1 MKHSIK
7 VTILLVLFYFL
18 AQIIGLGFVYS
29 DIRVATVIT
38 ETGQN
43 ITVVSH
49 PETALGPR
57 PDLYN
62 LDAIF
67 MVLIGV
73 LIGTGL
79 VLIIVKFNKVN
90 IWRGFFFF
98 AVFMTITLSVG
109 VFFNWYV
116 AAVIGFLL
124 AFLKMW
130 KRNVVIHN
138 LTELLA
144 YSGIAVLFAPLFE
157 PLWMVILLLVISVYD
172 MFAVWQSKHMVKMA
186 EFQIESDVFAG
197 LSIPY
202 RTVRS
207 KSNHPKHKNQNS
219 KQVTG
224 QNTAILGGGDV
235 AFPLIFAAVVM
246 ESFIKSGIFGPV
258 ALIKALPI
266 PIITAIVLLVLLV
279 FGKKGRYYPAMPF
292 LTAGCLIGYF
302 ISVFL

>member
-1 MKHSIK
+1 MKHNIR
-7 VTILLVLFYFL
+7 VTALLVLFFFL
-18 AQIIGLGFVYS
+18 AQIVGLGIVYS
-29 DIRVATVIT
+29 DIKVDNIVT

-57 PDLYN
+57 PDVYN
-62 LDAIF
+62 FDALL

-73 LIGTGL
+73 LIGTSL
-79 VLIIVKFNKVN
+79 VLLIVKLNTIKV
-90 IWRGFFFF
+90 WKAFFFF
-98 AVFMTITLSVG
+98 SVFLTITLSVG
-109 VFFNWYV
+109 VFFSWYV

-138 LTELLA
+138 FTELLI

-157 PLWMVILLLVISVYD
+157 PLWMIVLLLIISAYD
-172 MFAVWQSKHMVKMA
+172 AFAVWKSKHMVKMA
-186 EFQIESDVFAG
+186 EFQIEADVFAG

-202 RTVRS
+202 KS
-207 KSNHPKHKNQNS
+207 KSVKSRTQNS
-219 KQVTG
+219 RHKTET
-224 QNTAILGGGDV
+224 NTAILGGGDV
-235 AFPLIFAAVVM
+235 AFPLIFAGVVM
-246 ESFIKSGIFGPV
+246 EFLIKSG
-258 ALIKALPI
+258 LIGQIAFLKTLAI
-266 PIITAIVLLVLLV
+266 PIITAAVLFLLLV

-292 LTAGCLIGYF
+292 LTAGCLVGYF